1 MTASEIIIIVIAT
14 IGGYA
19 AVLGGLGYLV
29 KSLLDKL
36 IVRDTKLFETNLK
49 MKSDAAIEKLR
60 NDFQIQTIEHQVRF
74 SRLHEKRAQVV
85 AELNGRL
92 AELLW
97 EAESFLSP
105 MEFAG
110 EPDKNKKYA
119 LAMNKIVECLQYF
132 DKHRIY
138 LPSDLCA
145 SLEELMLKVRA
156 LVIKFG
162 VYVQIDQ
169 HSVESRK
176 AKDKIWIDGWEA
188 IKNEIPIA
196 RKALE
201 DDFRKL
207 LGQ

>member
-1 MTASEIIIIVIAT
+1 MTISEIIQLVIT
-14 IGGYA
+14 TFGGIA
-19 AVLGGLGYLV
+19 VLLAVLGYLA
-29 KSLLDKL
+29 KSFLDKL
-36 IVRDTKLFETNLK
+36 IIRDTKLFETDLK
-49 MKSDAAIEKLR
+49 MKSDAAIERLR

-74 SRLHEKRAQVV
+74 SKLHEKRAQVI
-85 AELNGRL
+85 AELNGHL

-145 SLEELMLKVRA
+145 SLEELMLKVHTH
-156 LVIKFG
+156 VIHFG
-162 VYVQIDQ
+162 VYVKCEQ

-176 AKDKIWIDGWEA
+176 EKDKIWIGGWEA
-188 IKNEIPIA
+188 IKNEIPIT